1 MVLAHPFLSVIP
13 YAFLFFVALF
23 SRLMLKA
30 NLLSLIQIL
39 RKSVQF
45 FAIEYDVNHT
55 FWIVI
60 LYQVKEAPFYS

>member
-55 FWIVI
+55 F
-60 LYQVKEAPFYS
+60 